1 MPRWLR
7 LVRGMVGTGLTFAA
21 GVGGVVSIFGAV
33 AWLRGRA
40 TGLEVLE
47 TVGRFSVAGFVL
59 GVGFAGVLVIA
70 ARTGLFRKLS
80 LRVGTSLGVGAGLL
94 YWLAL
99 AATGGRSWSPRLAIL
114 NFVVLVLMGGGLA
127 AATVLIARR
136 AGSALGA
143 GDGLPSVGAGDEEVL
158 RDRRKSKVEVP
169 RR

>member
-1 MPRWLR
+1 MTRWLR
-7 LVRGMVGTGLTFAA
+7 IVRGMVGTGLTFAA
-21 GVGGVVSIFGAV
+21 GVGGVVSFFGAV

-40 TGLEVLE
+40 TGVEVLE

-59 GVGFAGVLVIA
+59 GVGFASVLVIA
-70 ARTGLFRKLS
+70 ARTGLFKRLS

-94 YWLAL
+94 YWLVL
-99 AATGGRSWSPRLAIL
+99 ATTGGRSWSPRLAIL
-114 NFVVLVLMGGGLA
+114 NLVLLVVMGGGLA

-136 AGSALGA
+136 AGSVLGR
-143 GDGLPSVGAGDEEVL
+143 GDGVPSVGAGEEDAV

>member
-40 TGLEVLE
+40 TVIEVLE

-59 GVGFAGVLVIA
+59 GVGFAGVLVVA
-70 ARTGLFRKLS
+70 ARTGLFKKLS

-94 YWLAL
+94 YWLVL
-99 AATGGRSWSPRLAIL
+99 ASTGGRAWSPRLAVL
-114 NFVVLVLMGGGLA
+114 NLVLLVVMGGGLA

-136 AGSALGA
+136 AGSVLGR
-143 GDGLPSVGAGDEEVL
+143 GDELPSVGAGDEEVVH
-158 RDRRKSKVEVP
+158 DRRNSKVEVP

>member
-1 MPRWLR
+1 MA
-7 LVRGMVGTGLTFAA
+7 GTGLTFAA

-59 GVGFAGVLVIA
+59 GVGFAGVLVVA
-70 ARTGLFRKLS
+70 ARTRLFKKLS
-80 LRVGTSLGVGAGLL
+80 LRVGTSLGIGAGLL
-94 YWLAL
+94 YWLVL
-99 AATGGRSWSPRLAIL
+99 ASTGGRSWSPRLAVL
-114 NFVVLVLMGGGLA
+114 NLVTLVVMGGGLA

-136 AGSALGA
+136 AGSALGRR
-143 GDGLPSVGAGDEEVL
+143 DEPPKVGARDEEVVH
-158 RDRRKSKVEVP
+158 DRRRSKVEVP